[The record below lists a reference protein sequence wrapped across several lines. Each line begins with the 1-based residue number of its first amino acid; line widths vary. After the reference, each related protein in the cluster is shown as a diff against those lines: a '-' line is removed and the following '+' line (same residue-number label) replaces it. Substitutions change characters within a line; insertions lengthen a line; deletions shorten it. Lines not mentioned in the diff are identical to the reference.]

1 MLGISPVSA
10 YSRPSISQVRRA
22 LSANALGCLNDPHL
36 YRSFGISSRLVPSSV
51 VITRK
56 QHRDRAKIEELRV
69 ENSNQF
75 SCAGTCRALLVIK
88 DLGESVRGAMH

>member
-10 YSRPSISQVRRA
+10 YSRLSISQDTRA

-36 YRSFGISSRLVPSSV
+36 SRSFGISSRLVPSSV

-56 QHRDRAKIEELRV
+56 QHRAKIEELRV

-75 SCAGTCRALLVIK
+75 SCAGTSRALLVIK
-88 DLGESVRGAMH
+88 ELGESVRGAMH